1 MRFVFKTD
9 YDADINWFRH
19 PAQMFWYGL
28 LLLIVLALPLYFV
41 WTGNPYLLGEITA
54 VLIFSIVG
62 MGLMLLVGQ
71 TGLASLGH
79 AAFMAMGCYANILL
93 LNAGVPWLIA
103 FPLAGLIAGVV
114 GTIIALPVLRLH
126 GVYLAL
132 ATLAMSILTGDFIV
146 LGEEWTGGVAGIVV
160 PDISIFGYN
169 INKYA
174 NPFAFYYVVLVVVL
188 VVLAAYRNIL
198 RAPSGRAFAAIRDSE
213 ISARAMGINPT
224 KTKAGA
230 FFLSCVAAG
239 WAGALFGH
247 SATYVTHET
256 FDIVMSI
263 TLLLMIVIGGL
274 GLHPRG
280 VLRGDRRGHHSRCH
294 RQFAR
299 RAVAGL
305 RCEPDHSRSRKFR
318 VRSHRDGLHP
328 AGTDGS
334 VWPLAENPHLLRT
347 VPLLPEGHVQAAEK
361 LPEDGACPV
370 SLLEIKN
377 ATQKFGG
384 VVAVNDVSLHVNEGE
399 VFALVGPNGA
409 GKSTVFNLI
418 SRFYTPVEGSITFR
432 RGKPARPSGRRH
444 RQARRGEDVPEH
456 RTVRE
461 RLRAAEPA
469 RRSPPA

>member
-19 PAQMFWYGL
+19 RAQMFWYGL
-28 LLLIVLALPLYFV
+28 LLLIVLVLPLYFV
-41 WTGNPYLLGEITA
+41 WTGNAYLLGEITA
-54 VLIFSIVG
+54 VLIFSVVG

-79 AAFMAMGCYANILL
+79 AAFMAMGCYANILM

-169 INKYA
+169 VNKYA
-174 NPFAFYYVVLVVVL
+174 NPFAFYYVVLVIVL

-274 GLHPRG
+274 GFIHGAFFGAIVVGIIP
-280 VLRGDRRGHHSRCH
+280 VAIANLRGGLSQAFDVNLTIPGLESFV
-294 RQFAR
+294 FA
-299 RAVAGL
+299 AIVMG
-305 RCEPDHSRSRKFR
+305 FI
-318 VRSHRDGLHP
+318 
-328 AGTDGS
+328 
-334 VWPLAENPHLLRT
+334 
-347 VPLLPEGHVQAAEK
+347 
-361 LPEDGACPV
+361 
-370 SLLEIKN
+370 LLEPMGLYGRWLKIRTYFELFPFYRKDMFKR
-377 ATQKFGG
+377 QK
-384 VVAVNDVSLHVNEGE
+384 SYL
-399 VFALVGPNGA
+399 
-409 GKSTVFNLI
+409 KT
-418 SRFYTPVEGSITFR
+418 
-432 RGKPARPSGRRH
+432 
-444 RQARRGEDVPEH
+444 
-456 RTVRE
+456 E
-461 RLRAAEPA
+461 RVQ
-469 RRSPPA
+469 